1 MTRILQITSDIIAI
15 SETGDFTDTLD
26 LFRSEDDGGWYFYNS
41 TTDQTSKT
49 YPSVYNALRDYRS
62 QNGKVFGGKQ

>member
-26 LFRSEDDGGWYFYNS
+26 LFRSEDDGGWSFYNS

-62 QNGKVFGGKQ
+62 QNGKVFGVKQ